1 MVVIV
6 CGVSGAGKTTV
17 AKLLA
22 KELHWTFYEG
32 DDFHPQTNID
42 KMRAGIALTDADRQ
56 PWLQSLRA
64 LIEGCLAE
72 KRNAVLACS
81 ALKQSYRDLLRVNDA
96 VKFIFLRGDYERISA
111 QLRKRSGH
119 FMNPELLR
127 SQFET
132 LEEPQAERGDPR
144 ARVGRKPAQS
154 R

>member
-1 MVVIV
+1 M
-6 CGVSGAGKTTV
+6 G
-17 AKLLA
+17 KLLA
-22 KELHWTFYEG
+22 KELHWKFYEG
-32 DDFHPQTNID
+32 DDFHPHSNID

-56 PWLQSLRA
+56 PWLQSLRE

-81 ALKQSYRDLLRVNDA
+81 ALKQSYRDGLRVNDS
-96 VKFIFLRGDYERISA
+96 VKFIFLGGDYERVSA

-132 LEEPQAERGDPR
+132 LEEPQADEGTLVLGLGESPSSLVRQIEGKLCLR
-144 ARVGRKPAQS
+144 EQK
-154 R
+154 